1 MSVSRWPWLLL
12 AVTASAA
19 AAPPI
24 EHWVT
29 GNGANVYFLASEQIP
44 MVDVRVV
51 FDAGSARDG
60 GSAGLAA
67 LTNRLLE
74 DGAGDWNADQIAER
88 FESRGAQFGSG
99 SARDMA
105 WVSLRS
111 LSEKELLQPVADT
124 VAVILRSPRFSAEG
138 FERERSRMITAAR
151 ERQQEPKDLAEDA
164 FFAAAYPDGPYAAPP
179 DGTQGSLAA
188 LTRAQV
194 VDFYRRHYTA
204 HNAAVAIVGA
214 LSRAQAERLVSAL
227 TRGLPSNGEAVRPLR
242 PAAPLAAPRD
252 IRVAYSSKQTHVLMG
267 QPCLTRLDPEYFPL
281 YVGNHILGG
290 GGLVSRLSREV
301 REKRGLS
308 YSVYSYFM
316 PLAGK
321 GPFLM
326 GLQTKND
333 QAPEAARLLRE
344 NLLQFIR
351 EGPTA
356 KELRAAKDDLVRG
369 FPLRIDS
376 NGKLVEYLSVIGFY
390 GLPLDYLDTF
400 TAKVEAVTRDQVVQ
414 AFQRRIHPD
423 RLVEVSVGGTGKK

>member
-1 MSVSRWPWLLL
+1 MSVSRWLWLLL
-12 AVTASAA
+12 AVTASAG

-29 GNGANVYFLASEQIP
+29 GNGANVYFVASEQIP

-67 LTNRLLE
+67 LTNRLLA

-111 LSEKELLQPVADT
+111 LTEEDLLQPVVDT
-124 VAVILRSPRFSAEG
+124 VAAVLRSPRFSAEG
-138 FERERSRMITAAR
+138 FGRERSRMITAAR
-151 ERQQEPKDLAEDA
+151 ERQQEPEDLAEDA
-164 FFAAAYPDGPYAAPP
+164 FFAAAYLDGPYAAPP
-179 DGTQGSLAA
+179 DGTEGSLAA

-204 HNAAVAIVGA
+204 HNATVAIVGA
-214 LSRAQAERLVSAL
+214 LSRAQAERLAGAL
-227 TRGLPSNGEAVRPLR
+227 TQGLPSGEAVPPLR
-242 PAAPLAAPRD
+242 PAAVLAAPRNIHID
-252 IRVAYSSKQTHVLMG
+252 YSSKQTHLLIG
-267 QPCLTRLDPEYFPL
+267 QPSLTRLDPDYFPL

-290 GGLVSRLSREV
+290 SGLVSRLSREV

-333 QAPEAARLLRE
+333 QAPEAVRLLRE

-356 KELRAAKDDLVRG
+356 KELRAAKDDLVGG
-369 FPLRIDS
+369 FSLRIDS

-423 RLVEVSVGGTGKK
+423 RLVEISVGGTGKK